1 MKKITLLSLFFI
13 ATLCACN
20 FTGPLSITDAN
31 DLVEIQKII
40 EGNFDKETELCYL
53 TLSCGGELSS
63 TLSTINRKYNFK
75 NGYFTDLYF
84 LSDKKFTDPK
94 QTSSIRKEETFKI
107 SAIDITIIPEKYSE
121 AIELLNEKGL
131 LKSDKS
137 YYLNNWT
144 FKTNK
149 KGEIIS
155 SFKLNYYVSS
165 SAHGRTRTTTYD
177 SHQFELNKNG
187 EVILLK

>member
-1 MKKITLLSLFFI
+1 MLLFVTTLYS
-13 ATLCACN
+13 CN

-40 EGNFDKETELCYL
+40 DENFDKETELYYL

-63 TLSTINRKYNFK
+63 TLSTINRGYTFK
-75 NGYFTDLYF
+75 NGHFTDLYF

-94 QTSSIRKEETFKI
+94 QTSSIRKEKTFKI
-107 SAIDITIIPEKYSE
+107 SAVDIAIIPEKYNE
-121 AIELLNEKGL
+121 ALELLNEKGL

-137 YYLNNWT
+137 YYLNDWT
-144 FKTNK
+144 FKTDK
-149 KGEIIS
+149 KGDIIS
-155 SFKLNYYVSS
+155 SFTLNYYVSS

-177 SHQFELNKNG
+177 SHDFELNNNE